1 MTKNNLNE
9 ENLTNEEKLKQE
21 EIPAEETSNAEATA
35 SNSARDEEADTENKN
50 VESEPNEESQ
60 TDPLEEAKIEIGE
73 LKDKYIR
80 LYAEFENYRR
90 RTAKEK
96 LDLISTA
103 TSGLLK
109 SLLPVVDDFERA
121 IASFEALK
129 SPEMDAFK
137 EGVELIY
144 SKLMRTLENEGL
156 KVMEIENSEF
166 NSDFHE
172 SVAQF
177 SASSEEQKGKI
188 VEVLEKGYFLNDK
201 VIRYAKVV
209 VGV

>member
-177 SASSEEQKGKI
+177 PASNEEQKGKI

>member
-177 SASSEEQKGKI
+177 PASSEEQKGKV